1 MKKLIVFLLALTML
15 AAVAHAEIDLP
26 GMTYDELVALK
37 DQINLAIWNSQEWQE
52 VTVPQGLWKV
62 GEDIPA
68 GHWTVRCADEGID
81 GFMKDMVQIE
91 WGDKLTESGGISI
104 GGRYGAKN
112 IYHPKGS
119 GYTEAKI
126 SEWDFE
132 WQEGDYVYIATS
144 YNRAIFTPY
153 AGKPSLG
160 FK

>member
-1 MKKLIVFLLALTML
+1 MKKFLVILLALTL
-15 AAVAHAEIDLP
+15 LSTAALAEIDLS

-52 VTVPQGLWKV
+52 VTVPQGLWEV
-62 GEDIPA
+62 GKDIPA
-68 GHWTVRCADEGID
+68 GHWTVRCADEGLE

-91 WGDKLTESGGISI
+91 WGDKLNDSGRISI
-104 GGRYGAKN
+104 GGRYGAKT

-119 GYTEAKI
+119 SYTAADI
-126 SEWDFE
+126 SECDFE
-132 WQEGDYVYIATS
+132 WKDGDYVYIASS
-144 YNRAIFTPY
+144 YNRAVFTPY